1 MAGLLGSLLALQL
14 TPWPARSAER
24 LEVSIDGIVLPL
36 DVDDLVAWVSSSDD
50 SRSELATWMQL
61 LDSESREGL
70 SRLLM
75 APVLTR
81 RSFGQ
86 QLLRSWAA
94 RPLLEA
100 LGELI
105 RLEGGEPVD
114 SQQVL
119 ETLEQLLVNRAEVT
133 TLDLLQALPG
143 EQLRLDLDALVLAS
157 SRWRRQLKR
166 HQGLLQDLGREAL
179 LSPSPAPETR
189 FSSSSLAFQQSL
201 HQIRLPHRSKPLQVE
216 TWVPV
221 DQRRDGLW
229 LVFMPGLGGNPEH
242 FHWLARRVA
251 GAGWPVALL
260 EHPGSDAAAVQAL
273 LQGRQPFDGTR
284 ALEQRLQD
292 LAGVLRAQN
301 DQRLPLTGDRVVIA
315 GHSLGAL
322 TALLAAGAEPQEGIG
337 ARCRRALK
345 DLPLTNLSRL
355 LQCELA
361 EGKALRWG
369 ADSPEPAAVVGLN
382 SLGSLVWAP
391 GQPSRWPVPLLLLG
405 GTLDLITPPLDE
417 QLGVFSALANH
428 PSSRVVVV
436 EGASHF
442 SPIRVGEPM
451 AVQQNDDLF
460 QLGEELVGMDP
471 ISVQAVIG
479 VEIIDFLEA
488 VAAGASGTE
497 SQHFRRGDVRWHR
510 LNAETAA
517 DLSARHQ

>member
-1 MAGLLGSLLALQL
+1 MLGLVSSLLALLL

-36 DVDDLVAWVSSSDD
+36 DVDDLVSWVNGNND

-61 LDSESREGL
+61 LDRESREGL
-70 SRLLM
+70 SRLLV

-94 RPLLEA
+94 RPLLDA

-114 SQQVL
+114 SRQVL
-119 ETLEQLLVNRAEVT
+119 STLKQLLNKRPQVT

-143 EQLRLDLDALVLAS
+143 KQLRLDLDALVQAS
-157 SRWRRQLKR
+157 ERWRRQLVR
-166 HQGLLQDLGREAL
+166 HQGLLQDLGRDGL
-179 LSPSPAPETR
+179 VPSETMPANR
-189 FSSSSLAFQQSL
+189 ASRVQSSYQYKT
-201 HQIRLPHRSKPLQVE
+201 HQIRLPHRAVPLQVE
-216 TWVPV
+216 TWVP
-221 DQRRDGLW
+221 DNQRRDGIW
-229 LVFMPGLGGNPEH
+229 LALMPGLGGNPEH

-251 GAGWPVALL
+251 SGGWPVALL

-273 LQGRQPFDGTR
+273 LQGRQPFDGAK

-292 LAGVLRAQN
+292 LAGVLRAQKH
-301 DQRLPLTGDRVVIA
+301 QRLPLKGERVVVA

-322 TALLAAGAEPQEGIG
+322 TALLLAGAEPQVGIG
-337 ARCRRALK
+337 DRCSQALMQ
-345 DLPLTNLSRL
+345 LPLTNLSRL

-361 EGKALRWG
+361 EGKALRWLG
-369 ADSPEPAAVVGLN
+369 DSSEPAAVIGLN
-382 SLGSLVWAP
+382 SLGSLVWP
-391 GQPSRWPVPLLLLG
+391 NRQPSRWPIPLMLLG

-417 QLGVFSALANH
+417 QVGVFSALASH
-428 PSSRVVVV
+428 PASRVVVV

-442 SPIRVGEPM
+442 SPIRVGEPT
-451 AVQQNDDLF
+451 AAEQDDDLF

-479 VEIIDFLEA
+479 FEVIDFLEA
-488 VAAGASGTE
+488 VARGDSAME
-497 SQHFRRGDVRWHR
+497 SQRFRGGDVRWHR
-510 LNAETAA
+510 LNRQAAE
-517 DLSARHQ
+517 DLSVKHQ

>member
-1 MAGLLGSLLALQL
+1 MGLLSSLLALPV

-24 LEVSIDGIVLPL
+24 LEVSIDDIVLPL
-36 DVDDLVAWVSSSDD
+36 DVVDLVSWVNGEND
-50 SRSELATWMQL
+50 SRSELASWMQL
-61 LDSESREGL
+61 LDRESRDGL
-70 SRLLM
+70 SRLLV

-114 SQQVL
+114 SLQVL
-119 ETLEQLLVNRAEVT
+119 TTLEQLLSRRPEVT

-143 EQLRLDLDALVLAS
+143 KQLRLDLDALVQAS

-166 HQGLLQDLGREAL
+166 HQGLLRDLGRDAL
-179 LSPSPAPETR
+179 VSTELTPANR
-189 FSSSSLAFQQSL
+189 ASLAQSSFRYKNN
-201 HQIRLPHRSKPLQVE
+201 QIRLPHRAVPLQVE
-216 TWVPV
+216 TWVPD
-221 DQRRDGLW
+221 DQRRDGMW
-229 LVFMPGLGGNPEH
+229 LALMPGLGGNPEH

-251 GAGWPVALL
+251 SGGWPVALL

-273 LQGRQPFDGTR
+273 LQGRQPFDGTK

-292 LAGVLRAQN
+292 LAGVLQAQK
-301 DQRLPLTGDRVVIA
+301 DQRLPLKGERVVVA

-322 TALLAAGAEPQEGIG
+322 TALLSAGAEPREGVG
-337 ARCRRALK
+337 VRCRQALK
-345 DLPLTNLSRL
+345 ELPLTNLSRL

-361 EGKALRWG
+361 EGKALHWLG
-369 ADSPEPAAVVGLN
+369 DSPEPAAVIGLN
-382 SLGSLVWAP
+382 SLGSLVWANR
-391 GQPSRWPVPLLLLG
+391 QPSRLPIPLMLLG

-417 QLGVFSALANH
+417 QVGVFSALASH
-428 PSSRVVVV
+428 PASRVVVV

-442 SPIRVGEPM
+442 SPIRVGEPT
-451 AVQQNDDLF
+451 AAQQNDDLF

-471 ISVQAVIG
+471 VSVQAVIG
-479 VEIIDFLEA
+479 FEVIDFLEA
-488 VAAGASGTE
+488 VAKGASARE
-497 SQHFRRGDVRWHR
+497 SQHFRSGDLRWHR
-510 LNAETAA
+510 LNRQAAE
-517 DLSARHQ
+517 DLSSRHQ